1 MLESKVLVG
10 IMTFALGRQTGAR
23 PLVGII
29 ISNTSTFS
37 KRYSSKFILTSRML
51 ALNLKSHGVHYVRK
65 STTIAKSSSKSWKHE
80 PVCLHK
86 TTDVQVNLD
95 LSMSSLLS
103 EPTRANLHLLQT

>member
-1 MLESKVLVG
+1 MIEIL
-10 IMTFALGRQTGAR
+10 TFAFCRQTGY
-23 PLVGII
+23 PLVGIS

-37 KRYSSKFILTSRML
+37 KRYSSKFILTSRIL
-51 ALNLKSHGVHYVRK
+51 ALNLKSHGVDYVRK
-65 STTIAKSSSKSWKHE
+65 STTIAKFSSKSWKHE